1 MSRSKLV
8 RGWRYK
14 NTILLGISL
23 IVLFLIA
30 DTAIAHALIR
40 HIGSYGYIGAFITGI
55 FFVSTFT
62 VAPASVVLFHLS
74 QELNPFMIALSAGA
88 GSVIGDIIIFRL
100 LKDGVFDE
108 LAPLFKRFSGSYIGG
123 LFRTPYFAWFV
134 PVAGA
139 IIIASPFP
147 DEVGI
152 GLLGLTKIKW
162 WQFALLVFGLNSVGI
177 FIIVSL
183 AQAL

>member
-1 MSRSKLV
+1 MY
-8 RGWRYK
+8 GWKYK
-14 NTILLGISL
+14 NTILLGVSL
-23 IVLFLIA
+23 IVLFVLA

-40 HIGSYGYIGAFITGI
+40 QIGSYGYTGAFITGI

-74 QELNPFMIALSAGA
+74 QALNPLAIALSAGA
-88 GSVIGDIIIFRL
+88 GAVIGDILIFSF

-108 LAPLFKRFSGSYIGG
+108 LKPLFRRFSGSYLDR

-139 IIIASPFP
+139 IIIASPLP
-147 DEVGI
+147 DEIGI
-152 GLLGLTKIKW
+152 GLLGLTRINW
-162 WQFALLVFGLNSVGI
+162 WQFALLAFGLNSVGI
-177 FIIVSL
+177 LIVVTL